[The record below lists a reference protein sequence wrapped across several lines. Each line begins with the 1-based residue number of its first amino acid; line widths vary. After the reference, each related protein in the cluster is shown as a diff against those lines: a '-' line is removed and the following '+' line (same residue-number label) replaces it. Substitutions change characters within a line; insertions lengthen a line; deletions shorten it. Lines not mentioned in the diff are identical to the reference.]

1 MVASVDVGAMYRAP
15 TGGCGR
21 IGRFMSAVSADAFY
35 DAKALRGAQGFRSGG
50 EEYGLVLTVAL
61 FHGVAEE
68 ELVVDVLLGGDEGG
82 LGKLLVVAGYFDL
95 LAVLGDFLEV
105 VVERS
110 EFLELFLKVVLHL
123 AGDLVGALGDDANGF
138 IDVAGVFG
146 ELNQVACDGVEGGV
160 CLLVVHEFIFRC
172 RFRY

>member
-1 MVASVDVGAMYRAP
+1 MGFAGAKVQKL
-15 TGGCGR
+15 C
-21 IGRFMSAVSADAFY
+21 SA
-35 DAKALRGAQGFRSGG
+35 AKLFAENQRQSGLIHAGAVFG
-50 EEYGLVLTVAL
+50 
-61 FHGVAEE
+61 GVA
-68 ELVVDVLLGGDEGG
+68 VVEFAVEILLGGDEGG

-146 ELNQVACDGVEGGV
+146 EFYHVTGDSVKRGIAF
-160 CLLVVHEFIFRC
+160 LVVHDLCFLLVAILSLDYTLCGCLVISLRHVW
-172 RFRY
+172 RLS